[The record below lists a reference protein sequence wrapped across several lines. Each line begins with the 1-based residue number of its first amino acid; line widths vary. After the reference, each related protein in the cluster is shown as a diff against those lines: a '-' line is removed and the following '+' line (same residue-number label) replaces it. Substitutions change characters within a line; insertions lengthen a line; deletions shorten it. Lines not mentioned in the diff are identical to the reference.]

1 MSFAKRPTLHARL
14 LLIVA
19 MALVLG
25 GCGAPE
31 SDDPPIAY
39 SMDISTTQGVGF
51 TSWVQATDDSD
62 GVSYVLVSAPR
73 HGFLEFHTLS
83 GQYTYTPLPGF
94 VGSDGFLFQAYDGV
108 NYSDIAEVTI
118 DVAPVVIIVVG

>member
-1 MSFAKRPTLHARL
+1 MSFATHHTSWARL
-14 LLIVA
+14 PLIAVL
-19 MALVLG
+19 ALALG

-31 SDDPPIAY
+31 SDEPPVAY
-39 SMDISTTQGVGF
+39 SVDISTTQGAGF
-51 TSWVQATDDSD
+51 TSWVQASDDSG

-94 VGSDGFLFQAYDGV
+94 IGRDSFLFEAYDGV
-108 NYSDIAEVTI
+108 AYSDVAEVTI
-118 DVAPVVIIVVG
+118 DVAPVFIIVAG